1 MLVKGIA
8 LTFDSVIASRY
19 CAVSRDRALIVAVPN
34 DTLYDGEDESPYGHE
49 WPASRLT
56 LTDMARLR
64 IISNQIRKP
73 VNQLLKEAVEFY
85 TTGKIPSSAWILG
98 GNGATQLAC
107 PSKSKQRSKKIR
119 LKKIKAEATSVPVEQ
134 TLFH

>member
-19 CAVSRDRALIVAVPN
+19 CAVSRDRALIVAVHN
-34 DTLYDGEDESPYGHE
+34 DTLSDGEDESPYGHE

-85 TTGKIPSSAWILG
+85 TTEKLPELG
-98 GNGATQLAC
+98 VDPRWQWGDSTRLPEQVETEVEKDTTQED
-107 PSKSKQRSKKIR
+107 KS
-119 LKKIKAEATSVPVEQ
+119 
-134 TLFH
+134 